1 MEIKKGLDLF
11 TSKTAKRVK
20 YRFVVLR
27 DDSFKEVASFKL
39 TVRNL
44 LVLGSTVLVLMVF
57 FTAILII
64 YTPLKY
70 YIPGYQGDFG
80 YTRQLRKIMSVTD
93 SLEATIQKNNLKLVN
108 LNNVLTGNFDSSYSK
123 KTIPSKVRTDTI
135 NLQYLTQE
143 DLNLRKEIASQQSY
157 SLRYGPKGKGSGSD
171 ETTIYRLYFFPPV
184 KGFVSS
190 TFEPK
195 KEHYGIDVV
204 APENESIKACLDG
217 TVISTN
223 WTLQGGYEIVI
234 QHRSNIV
241 SFYRHNSKLLK
252 KVGNF
257 VKAGEAISII
267 GNSGELTTGP
277 HLHFEL
283 WSNGVAVNPADFIKF
298 N

>member
-1 MEIKKGLDLF
+1 MEIKKGFDLF

-39 TVRNL
+39 TIRNL
-44 LVLGSTVLVLMVF
+44 LIAGSTVFVSLVF
-57 FTAILII
+57 CTAILII

-80 YTRQLRKIMSVTD
+80 YKRQLRSMLAETD
-93 SLEATIQKNNLKLVN
+93 SLENTIKENNLKLAN
-108 LNNVLTGNFDSSYSK
+108 LSSVMTGKFDSTYSK
-123 KTIPSKVRTDTI
+123 KSKPTLVKTDSI
-135 NLQYLTQE
+135 RLDIIGEDDLQ
-143 DLNLRKEIASQQSY
+143 LRKEMAAQRSTSLFYGGSKTASN
-157 SLRYGPKGKGSGSD
+157 D
-171 ETTIYRLYFFPPV
+171 ESAIYKLYFFPPI
-184 KGFVSS
+184 KGFITSN
-190 TFEPK
+190 FEPK
-195 KEHYGIDVV
+195 KEHFGVDVV
-204 APENESIKACLDG
+204 APEQAPIKACLDG

-223 WTLQGGYEIVI
+223 WTLQGGYELAI
-234 QHRSNIV
+234 QHNNNLI

-257 VKAGEAISII
+257 VKAGEVISII
-267 GNSGELTTGP
+267 GNSGELTSGP

-283 WSNGVAVNPADFIKF
+283 WKNGVAVNPVDFIKF